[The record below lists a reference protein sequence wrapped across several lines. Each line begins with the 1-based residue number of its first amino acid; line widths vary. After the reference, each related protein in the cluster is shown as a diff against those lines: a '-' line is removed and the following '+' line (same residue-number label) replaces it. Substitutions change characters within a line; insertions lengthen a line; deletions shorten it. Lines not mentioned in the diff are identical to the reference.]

1 MSAQQTG
8 RKKEVGDTSK
18 ETRKNK
24 KKRLEITRKKED
36 REYVRELDR
45 TLQTIRKKWN
55 KGSNL
60 NHRHDRKKCLN
71 S

>member
-45 TLQTIRKKWN
+45 ALQTIRKKVE
-55 KGSNL
+55 
-60 NHRHDRKKCLN
+60 
-71 S
+71 